1 MGGQDMIKKVKQDSW
16 RFCLMSYENMKNE
29 QIERILSLCQ
39 NQQEALT
46 YGWDVKV
53 VVYPYGLGHF

>member
-1 MGGQDMIKKVKQDSW
+1 MIKKVKQDSW

-46 YGWDVKV
+46 YG
-53 VVYPYGLGHF
+53 